1 MSAHAKLCIK
11 LHLLP
16 IKYIV
21 YHTYAHAVR
30 LAIKKDLRTSSK
42 QTTDDNKPTR
52 SQSTYSYTTS
62 AS

>member
-11 LHLLP
+11 LHLLL

-21 YHTYAHAVR
+21 YHTYTHAVR
-30 LAIKKDLRTSSK
+30 LAIKKDLRTSPK
-42 QTTDDNKPTR
+42 QTTDDNKATR